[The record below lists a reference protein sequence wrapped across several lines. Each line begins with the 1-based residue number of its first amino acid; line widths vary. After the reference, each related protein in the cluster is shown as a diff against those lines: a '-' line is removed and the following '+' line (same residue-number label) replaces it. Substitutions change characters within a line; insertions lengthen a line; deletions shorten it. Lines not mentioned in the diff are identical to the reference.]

1 MRSGIKKAGHS
12 GVKEVNVSCS
22 QVKLDRL
29 CGTFVTCETWS
40 YLFHPTQAQMLTLNI
55 TSLAF
60 VLKLS
65 MIYTYMCL
73 FRCLTR
79 VLLKT
84 NKLYFL
90 DLYFRHIF

>member
-79 VLLKT
+79 VLLK
-84 NKLYFL
+84 NKQTVF
-90 DLYFRHIF
+90 FRPVF